1 MCRDIQDCIIYNQLQ
16 TKSSYTHY
24 YMYDY
29 LYGFSSLTNVKLM
42 KVCEKFCINLN
53 VQSLQKLIVLIT
65 LYFKSLYRN
74 DEMHT

>member
-1 MCRDIQDCIIYNQLQ
+1 MCRDIQSCIICNQLQ

-53 VQSLQKLIVLIT
+53 VQSLQKLVVLIT
-65 LYFKSLYRN
+65 LYSKSLYRN
-74 DEMHT
+74 DELHT